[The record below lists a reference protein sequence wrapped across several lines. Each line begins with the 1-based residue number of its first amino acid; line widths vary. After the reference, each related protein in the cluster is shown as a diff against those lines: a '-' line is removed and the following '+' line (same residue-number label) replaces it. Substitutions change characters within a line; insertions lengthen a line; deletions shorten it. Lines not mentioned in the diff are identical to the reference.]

1 MQSVKRIIYNGFV
14 LALVLFSS
22 SHLAAQENS
31 PFSRYGLGDIY
42 PSQNIATRGMGGVS
56 AAYSNEQSLNT
67 VNPASYSALRFVN
80 VYGGSN
86 GAYVTYD
93 FGLSIDARTLRS
105 ATPSE
110 SYKSTN
116 FIPSYIQFGIPLGA
130 KSYFKKRGAG
140 FVFGLKPATRINYS
154 VSSIKRTS
162 IDSMETLY
170 EGNGGLNQ
178 AFIGLAKRW
187 NNFSIGFNAGYEFGR
202 KETDTRII
210 FLNDSEHYYKSN
222 SSATTT
228 FHGFFLTPGLSYS
241 IKLKQVEIKNKS
253 YKEAYFLT
261 LGASGTMEHKLDAS
275 NDNRRE
281 TFEYNEN
288 VGTSTIDS
296 IYEVKD
302 QGGHIT
308 VPLTYNAGF
317 MLSKKY
323 VAPGAGDIFFTKWA
337 IGADYSAGQWSDF
350 RYYNQPDQ
358 LINNWMI
365 RVGGEFTPSLVSANL
380 WTRSIYRLG
389 FYSGKDYM
397 NADGNEYKVRAVT
410 FGFGFSLR
418 RWNSYD
424 KQSSIINT
432 AIEFGKRGSSVNNV
446 TENFFRISLGL
457 SLADLWFSR
466 RKYD

>member
-1 MQSVKRIIYNGFV
+1 MRSVKRIIYKGIIS
-14 LALVLFSS
+14 ALVLFICF
-22 SHLAAQENS
+22 HLSAQENS

-42 PSQNIATRGMGGVS
+42 PSQNIITRGMGGLS
-56 AAYSNEQSLNT
+56 AAYSHDQALNT
-67 VNPASYSALRFVN
+67 DNPASYSALRFVN

-93 FGLSIDARTLRS
+93 FGLTIDARTLRS
-105 ATPSE
+105 AIPSA

-116 FIPSYIQFGIPLGA
+116 FIPSYIQFGVPLSA

-140 FVFGLKPATRINYS
+140 LVFGLKPATRINYS
-154 VSSIKRTS
+154 VSDIQRTS
-162 IDSMETLY
+162 IDSIETLY
-170 EGNGGLNQ
+170 EGEGGLTK

-202 KETDTRII
+202 KETSTKII
-210 FLNDSEHYYKSN
+210 FLNDSVHYYKSN
-222 SSATTT
+222 SSSTTN
-228 FHGFFLTPGLSYS
+228 FHGFFLTPGISYS
-241 IKLKQVEIKNKS
+241 IKLSETEIKNKN

-261 LGASGTMEHKLDAS
+261 LGASGTMEQKLNAS
-275 NDNRRE
+275 NDIRKE
-281 TFEYNEN
+281 TFDYNDN
-288 VGTSTIDS
+288 TGPTTIDS
-296 IYEVKD
+296 VYEAKD
-302 QGGHIT
+302 LGGHIT

-317 MLSKKY
+317 LLSKKY

-337 IGADYSAGQWSDF
+337 IGADYSSGKWTDY

-358 LINNWMI
+358 LINNSII
-365 RVGGEFTPSLVSANL
+365 RVGGEFTPSLLSTNL
-380 WTRSIYRLG
+380 WNRSTYRIG
-389 FYSGKDYM
+389 FYTGKDYI
-397 NADGNEYKVRAVT
+397 NADGNENKVKAVT
-410 FGFGFSLR
+410 FGFGFNLR

-424 KQSSIINT
+424 KQSTMINT

-446 TENFFRISLGL
+446 TENFFRLSLGL